1 MSGFNP
7 FDYFAIVIGIF
18 GTLNWFVALVKVP
31 QLFVVISGVLSTL
44 ICFFSLLTLVYS
56 RFARRLGPQQRRIQ
70 LFHFFFN
77 LIPAINILFHLTE
90 TPWER
95 FTC

>member
-1 MSGFNP
+1 MSRFKP
-7 FDYFAIVIGIF
+7 FDYFAIVVGMF
-18 GTLNWFVALVKVP
+18 GTLNWLVELVKVP
-31 QLFVVISGVLSTL
+31 QLLVVISGVLSTL
-44 ICFFSLLTLVYS
+44 ICFFSLLLLAQN
-56 RFARRLGPQQRRIQ
+56 RFARRLGRQQRRIY

-77 LIPAINILFHLTE
+77 LIPAINILTHLTE